1 MPLVRAN
8 FDANF
13 KEQANDYDMLISTE
27 VLAEGVN
34 LHRANVIVNYD
45 TPWNSTRLM
54 QRVGRVN
61 RIGAIAP
68 KIYIYNFYPTAKVD
82 DDIELKKKA
91 IMKLQAFHTA
101 LGEDSQIYSETEEV
115 DNFGLFERSPEE
127 EERDQRL
134 ALLME
139 LRQFRQ
145 QNPEEFRRIKG
156 LPLRARVGRADQ
168 PRTGSTVSF
177 IRSQRRDAFYRA
189 KPDGTLD
196 EISLLEAA
204 DEFRAPD
211 LKEKSIPLHA
221 AHHDHINSALT
232 KFRASVIAE
241 ALQAETV
248 DATQGPNEQRAL
260 RYLDGFSNLPFV
272 NEEERSLIQ
281 SAKLAIRRARFQNLQ
296 RQINQLQRSTKT
308 VKMTPAALAD
318 KLIQIL
324 RTYPLQQASE
334 TPVSAASRPL
344 DTTPDIILSESFDSS
359 A

>member
-1 MPLVRAN
+1 LLHLKDGLFDPKINRQHKLVVFSESKETTTYLLGKLTQAGYKRVLTVSSENRAERMPLVRAN

-13 KEQANDYDMLISTE
+13 KEQANDFDILISTE

-61 RIGAIAP
+61 RIGSVAP
-68 KIYIYNFYPTAKVD
+68 NIYIYNFYPTAKVD

-139 LRQFRQ
+139 LRHFRQ

-168 PRTGSTVSF
+168 IT
-177 IRSQRRDAFYRA
+177 RR
-189 KPDGTLD
+189 
-196 EISLLEAA
+196 
-204 DEFRAPD
+204 
-211 LKEKSIPLHA
+211 
-221 AHHDHINSALT
+221 
-232 KFRASVIAE
+232 
-241 ALQAETV
+241 
-248 DATQGPNEQRAL
+248 
-260 RYLDGFSNLPFV
+260 
-272 NEEERSLIQ
+272 
-281 SAKLAIRRARFQNLQ
+281 
-296 RQINQLQRSTKT
+296 
-308 VKMTPAALAD
+308 
-318 KLIQIL
+318 
-324 RTYPLQQASE
+324 
-334 TPVSAASRPL
+334 
-344 DTTPDIILSESFDSS
+344 
-359 A
+359 